1 MFLIMWLLIIYNRAP
16 IFINGH
22 YYKVTGFPLPWK
34 VWLSQ
39 RIEEV
44 EVKLRSLNFVDGI
57 YVTVAVISLQ
67 ARSMASYF

>member
-1 MFLIMWLLIIYNRAP
+1 MD
-16 IFINGH
+16 
-22 YYKVTGFPLPWK
+22 KVTGFPLPWK

-44 EVKLRSLNFVDGI
+44 EVKLQSLNFVDGI